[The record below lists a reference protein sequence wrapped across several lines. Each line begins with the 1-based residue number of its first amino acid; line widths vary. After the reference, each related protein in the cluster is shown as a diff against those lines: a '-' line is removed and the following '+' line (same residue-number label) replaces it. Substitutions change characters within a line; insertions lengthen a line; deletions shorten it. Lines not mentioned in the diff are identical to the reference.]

1 MDFKFKNKQT
11 GEIKVVSID
20 DAMIRMQLE
29 EFAAENLCQ
38 CQPVGETNVVEC
50 NCQEYYEDFELVNN

>member
-11 GEIKVVSID
+11 GEVKVVSID

-29 EFAAENLCQ
+29 EFAVEKLCE
-38 CQPVGETNVVEC
+38 CESVDETNVIEC
-50 NCQEYYEDFELVNN
+50 NCQEYYEDFELVSN